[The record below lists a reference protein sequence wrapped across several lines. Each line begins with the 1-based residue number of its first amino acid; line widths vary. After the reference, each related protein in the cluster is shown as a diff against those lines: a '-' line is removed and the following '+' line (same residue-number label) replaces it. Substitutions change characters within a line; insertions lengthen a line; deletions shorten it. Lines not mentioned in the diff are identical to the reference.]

1 MARPRRTGEPI
12 IGGQALKAAI
22 HVARARAGIP
32 SDVQLTRV
40 SGVSYDTLMNWY
52 AERTVPRPHE
62 LKKVAT
68 ALGTSYA
75 ELMEVYEG
83 RGAQPVPLDQAIR
96 ELAAEIRVTRQAQD
110 SHVAA
115 LVGAVEALLRR
126 ETPEDEPES
135 TPAPTEPPRAY
146 RRRRRTDPDPDPVTA

>member
-1 MARPRRTGEPI
+1 MARPRKMGEPI

-68 ALGTSYA
+68 ALGASYA
-75 ELMEVYEG
+75 DLMAVYEG
-83 RGAQPVPLDQAIR
+83 RAAEPVPLDQAIR

-126 ETPEDEPES
+126 ETPEDEQEPS
-135 TPAPTEPPRAY
+135 PPPADPPRASS
-146 RRRRRTDPDPDPVTA
+146 RRRRDEDRVSA

>member
-126 ETPEDEPES
+126 ETPEDAES
-135 TPAPTEPPRAY
+135 TPAPTEPRRASS
-146 RRRRRTDPDPDPVTA
+146 RRRRTGPDPDPVTA